1 MRKGAAS
8 ECISYFQNDLGYK
21 VPPFCNPATFL
32 MKCMN
37 PEGLLVQ
44 IMQEKNDFDLKFDEK
59 IQTDFKERLKKMVN
73 TYQNSDY
80 FKNLMPPNETSIPFD
95 RKINQSSWSAQFK
108 EVLIRSFKNEI
119 RNPMDIKTKFIA
131 TIIFSAICII
141 VFEGVIIFLETEII
155 IIISL
160 VTIEEEYKIEV
171 GRYFLLQCRI
181 FSLQL

>member
-1 MRKGAAS
+1 
-8 ECISYFQNDLGYK
+8 
-21 VPPFCNPATFL
+21 

-44 IMQEKNDFDLKFDEK
+44 IMQEKQDFNLKFDDK
-59 IQTDFKERLKKMVN
+59 IHTDFKERLKKMVN

-95 RKINQSSWSAQFK
+95 RKINQSPWVAQFK

-131 TIIFSAICII
+131 TIVFSAICII
-141 VFEGVIIFLETEII
+141 VFEGVIIFLEEENILLI
-155 IIISL
+155 KSL
-160 VTIEEEYKIEV
+160 VTLKEEYKIEV
-171 GRYFLLQCRI
+171 ELYFLLQCRI